1 MTSMKQ
7 RIAAKRNIKI
17 AREVWNR
24 SHYSVEEG
32 KIEPKLET
40 AEGTFNFVSKHGKQA
55 FAILRADSIRREGYK
70 VHVKWLDVGGK
81 RIYLVYKGPRREK
94 TVHVPA
100 RKGVHKAYTKSGSM
114 WSGYGHREKPG
125 RGVGR

>member
-94 TVHVPA
+94 TVYVPA
-100 RKGVHKAYTKSGSM
+100 KKGVHSAYHRSIGEWK
-114 WSGYGHREKPG
+114 GYLRREKPG
-125 RGVGR
+125 RGKGR